1 MTTQTTFSTRD
12 AAFVR
17 DFHTMSEFGATEN
30 GGVER
35 QAASAP
41 DGQQRQWLTGLLEAR
56 GFTVQFDRAGN
67 QWGLYEAVPGA
78 PFVVVGSHMDSQPTA
93 GRYDGAYGVL
103 AAAHAAFRLVEQWA
117 AAGPAGQPRFNIA
130 VVNWF
135 NEEGSRFKPS
145 MMGSS
150 VYTGKLELETALATT
165 DAAGVSVR
173 DALDAIGCRGDYEGP
188 EAAYCAEIHIEQ
200 GRSMEREGITIGL
213 VNSNWAA
220 NKYEFVVHGEQAHT
234 GSTVIADRKD
244 ALLGASMM
252 VVAARELA
260 DAFPGVLHTSVGQ
273 LTVYPNSP
281 VVVPSR
287 VSLLL
292 DLRSADEAVLAE
304 ADALL
309 HQRITEIERLANV
322 TVERNHSHSWP
333 VTPVP
338 ARRRGTRGQGGGR
351 PGPGEQAGD
360 DPGRARFDQ
369 HEGPRADRDA
379 VRAQR
384 GRDLPQRARIHH
396 GRGHR
401 GRADDAHRGGRTGSA
416 TGRWRTDPG
425 RRPGAGTQP
434 AVPG

>member
-1 MTTQTTFSTRD
+1 MTTTASFTAQDT
-12 AAFVR
+12 AFVQ
-17 DFHTMSEFGATEN
+17 DFRTMSVFGATEN
-30 GGVER
+30 GGVDR
-35 QAASAP
+35 QAATVP
-41 DGQQRQWLTGLLEAR
+41 DGEQRRWLTGLLEEH
-56 GFTVQFDRAGN
+56 GFTVKFDHAGN

-103 AAAHAAFRLVEQWA
+103 AAAHAAFRLVSRWE
-117 AAGPAGQPRFNIA
+117 AGAEAPTFNLA

-150 VYTGKLELETALATT
+150 VYTGKLELEDALNTK
-165 DAAGVSVR
+165 DAAGVTVR
-173 DALDAIGCRGDYEGP
+173 DALDAIGCRGSYEGP

-213 VNSNWAA
+213 VSSNWAA

-244 ALLGASMM
+244 ALLGASML

-260 DAFPGVLHTSVGQ
+260 DRFPGVLHTSVGQ
-273 LTVYPNSP
+273 LNVYPNSP

-287 VSLLL
+287 VNLLL

-309 HQRITEIERLANV
+309 HTRIAEIEQAANV
-322 TVERNHSHSWP
+322 SVEQHHSHSWA
-333 VTPVP
+333 VTPYQPEGVELAAKVAADLGLSNKEVMTLAGHDSTNMKDLVP
-338 ARRRGTRGQGGGR
+338 TVMLFVPSVDGISHNEHEYTTDQDIVAGLTMLTEVVRRLC
-351 PGPGEQAGD
+351 D
-360 DPGRARFDQ
+360 
-369 HEGPRADRDA
+369 
-379 VRAQR
+379 
-384 GRDLPQRARIHH
+384 
-396 GRGHR
+396 
-401 GRADDAHRGGRTGSA
+401 
-416 TGRWRTDPG
+416 
-425 RRPGAGTQP
+425 GALED
-434 AVPG
+434 

>member
-1 MTTQTTFSTRD
+1 MTTTTSFTAQD
-12 AAFVR
+12 TAFVQ
-17 DFHTMSEFGATEN
+17 DFRIMSAFGATEN
-30 GGVER
+30 GGVDR
-35 QAASAP
+35 QAATIP
-41 DGQQRQWLTGLLEAR
+41 DGEQRRWLTGLLEER
-56 GFTVQFDRAGN
+56 GFTVKFDHAGN

-103 AAAHAAFRLVEQWA
+103 AAAHAAFRLVERWE
-117 AAGPAGQPRFNIA
+117 AGAPAPSFNLA

-150 VYTGKLELETALATT
+150 VYTGKLDLEDALNTQDT
-165 DAAGVSVR
+165 AGVTVR
-173 DALDAIGCRGDYEGP
+173 DALDAIGCRGSYEGP

-213 VNSNWAA
+213 VSSNWAA

-244 ALLGASMM
+244 ALLGASML

-260 DAFPGVLHTSVGQ
+260 DRFPGVLHTSVGQ
-273 LTVYPNSP
+273 LNVYPNSP

-287 VSLLL
+287 VNLLL

-309 HQRITEIERLANV
+309 HERIAEIERAANV
-322 TVERNHSHSWP
+322 SVEKHHSHSWA
-333 VTPVP
+333 VTPYQTEGVELAAKVAADLGLSSKEVMTLAGHDSTNMKDIVP
-338 ARRRGTRGQGGGR
+338 TVMLFVPSVDGISHNEHEYTTD
-351 PGPGEQAGD
+351 EDIVAGLTMLTEVVS
-360 DPGRARFDQ
+360 R
-369 HEGPRADRDA
+369 
-379 VRAQR
+379 
-384 GRDLPQRARIHH
+384 LC
-396 GRGHR
+396 
-401 GRADDAHRGGRTGSA
+401 S
-416 TGRWRTDPG
+416 
-425 RRPGAGTQP
+425 GALAG
-434 AVPG
+434 

>member
-1 MTTQTTFSTRD
+1 MTTTTRFTAQD
-12 AAFVR
+12 TAFVQ
-17 DFHTMSEFGATEN
+17 DFRTMSAFGATGN
-30 GGVER
+30 GGVDR
-35 QAASAP
+35 QAATVP
-41 DGQQRQWLTGLLEAR
+41 DGEQRRWLTGLLEER
-56 GFTVQFDRAGN
+56 GFTVKFDHAGN

-103 AAAHAAFRLVEQWA
+103 AAAHAAFRLA
-117 AAGPAGQPRFNIA
+117 ARWEAGATAPKFNLA

-150 VYTGKLELETALATT
+150 VYTGKLDLDAALNTK
-165 DAAGVSVR
+165 DAAGITVR
-173 DALDAIGCRGDYEGP
+173 DALDAIGCRGPFEGP

-213 VNSNWAA
+213 VSSNWAA

-244 ALLGASMM
+244 ALLGASML

-260 DAFPGVLHTSVGQ
+260 DRFPGVLHTSVGQ
-273 LTVYPNSP
+273 LNVYPNSP

-287 VSLLL
+287 VNLLL

-309 HQRITEIERLANV
+309 HARITEIERLANV
-322 TVERNHSHSWP
+322 SVEKNHSHSWA
-333 VTPVP
+333 VTPYQPEGVELAAKVAAHLGLSNKEVMTLAGHDSTNMKDLVP
-338 ARRRGTRGQGGGR
+338 TVMLFVPSVDGISHNEHEYTTDEDIVAGLAMLTEVVGR
-351 PGPGEQAGD
+351 LCD
-360 DPGRARFDQ
+360 
-369 HEGPRADRDA
+369 
-379 VRAQR
+379 
-384 GRDLPQRARIHH
+384 
-396 GRGHR
+396 
-401 GRADDAHRGGRTGSA
+401 
-416 TGRWRTDPG
+416 
-425 RRPGAGTQP
+425 GALED
-434 AVPG
+434 

>member
-1 MTTQTTFSTRD
+1 MTTTTRFTAQD
-12 AAFVR
+12 TAFVQ
-17 DFHTMSEFGATEN
+17 DFRTMSAFGATEN
-30 GGVER
+30 GGVDR
-35 QAASAP
+35 QAATIP
-41 DGQQRQWLTGLLEAR
+41 DGEQRRWLAGLLEDH
-56 GFTVQFDRAGN
+56 GFTVKFDHAGN

-103 AAAHAAFRLVEQWA
+103 AAAHAAFRLA
-117 AAGPAGQPRFNIA
+117 ARWEAGAPAPKFNLA

-150 VYTGKLELETALATT
+150 VYTGKLELEDALNTK
-165 DAAGVSVR
+165 DAAGITVR
-173 DALDAIGCRGDYEGP
+173 DALDAIGCRGTFEGP

-213 VNSNWAA
+213 VSSNWAA

-244 ALLGASMM
+244 ALLGASML

-260 DAFPGVLHTSVGQ
+260 DRFPGLLHTSVGQ
-273 LTVYPNSP
+273 LNVYPNSP

-287 VSLLL
+287 VNLLL

-309 HQRITEIERLANV
+309 HARITEIERLANV
-322 TVERNHSHSWP
+322 SVEKHHSHSWA
-333 VTPVP
+333 VTPYQPEGVELAAKVAADLGLSNKEVMTLAGHDSTNMKDIVP
-338 ARRRGTRGQGGGR
+338 TVMLFVPSVDGISHNEHEYTTDEDIVAGLTMLTEVVGR
-351 PGPGEQAGD
+351 LCD
-360 DPGRARFDQ
+360 
-369 HEGPRADRDA
+369 
-379 VRAQR
+379 
-384 GRDLPQRARIHH
+384 
-396 GRGHR
+396 
-401 GRADDAHRGGRTGSA
+401 
-416 TGRWRTDPG
+416 
-425 RRPGAGTQP
+425 GALED
-434 AVPG
+434 

>member
-1 MTTQTTFSTRD
+1 MTTTTSFTAQD
-12 AAFVR
+12 TAFVQ
-17 DFHTMSEFGATEN
+17 DFRTMSAFGATEN
-30 GGVER
+30 GGVDR
-35 QAASAP
+35 QAATIP
-41 DGQQRQWLTGLLEAR
+41 DGEQRRWLAGLLEQH
-56 GFTVQFDRAGN
+56 GFTVKFDHAGN

-103 AAAHAAFRLVEQWA
+103 AAAHAAFRLA
-117 AAGPAGQPRFNIA
+117 ARWEAGATAPKFNLA

-150 VYTGKLELETALATT
+150 VYTGKLELEDALNTK
-165 DAAGVSVR
+165 DAAGVTVR
-173 DALDAIGCRGDYEGP
+173 DALDAIGCRGTFEGP

-200 GRSMEREGITIGL
+200 GRSMEREGVTIGL

-244 ALLGASMM
+244 ALLGASML

-260 DAFPGVLHTSVGQ
+260 DRFPGVLHTSVGQ
-273 LTVYPNSP
+273 LNVYPNSP

-287 VSLLL
+287 VNLLL

-309 HQRITEIERLANV
+309 HARITEIERLANV
-322 TVERNHSHSWP
+322 SVEKNHSHSWA
-333 VTPVP
+333 VTPYQPEGVELAAKVAADLGLSNKEVMTLAGHDSTNMKDLVP
-338 ARRRGTRGQGGGR
+338 TVMLFVPSVDGISHNEHEYTTDEDIVAGLTMLTEVVGR
-351 PGPGEQAGD
+351 LCD
-360 DPGRARFDQ
+360 
-369 HEGPRADRDA
+369 
-379 VRAQR
+379 
-384 GRDLPQRARIHH
+384 
-396 GRGHR
+396 
-401 GRADDAHRGGRTGSA
+401 
-416 TGRWRTDPG
+416 
-425 RRPGAGTQP
+425 GALED
-434 AVPG
+434 

>member
-1 MTTQTTFSTRD
+1 MTTTTRFTAQD
-12 AAFVR
+12 TAFVQ
-17 DFHTMSEFGATEN
+17 DFRTMSAFGATGN
-30 GGVER
+30 GGVDR
-35 QAASAP
+35 QAATVP
-41 DGQQRQWLTGLLEAR
+41 DGEQRRWLTGLLEER
-56 GFTVQFDRAGN
+56 GFTVKFDHAGN

-103 AAAHAAFRLVEQWA
+103 AAAHAAFRLA
-117 AAGPAGQPRFNIA
+117 ARWEAGATAPKFNLA

-150 VYTGKLELETALATT
+150 VYTGKLDL
-165 DAAGVSVR
+165 DAALNTKDADGITVR
-173 DALDAIGCRGDYEGP
+173 DALDAIGCRGTFEGP

-213 VNSNWAA
+213 VSSNWAA

-244 ALLGASMM
+244 ALLGASML

-260 DAFPGVLHTSVGQ
+260 DRFPGVLHTSVGQ
-273 LTVYPNSP
+273 LNVYPNSP

-287 VSLLL
+287 VNLLL

-309 HQRITEIERLANV
+309 HARITEIERLANV
-322 TVERNHSHSWP
+322 SVEKNHSHSWA
-333 VTPVP
+333 VTPYQPEGVELAAKVAAHLGLSNKEVMTLAGHDSTNMKDLVP
-338 ARRRGTRGQGGGR
+338 TVMLFVPSVDGISHNEHEYTTDEDIVAGLAMLTEVVGR
-351 PGPGEQAGD
+351 LCD
-360 DPGRARFDQ
+360 
-369 HEGPRADRDA
+369 
-379 VRAQR
+379 
-384 GRDLPQRARIHH
+384 
-396 GRGHR
+396 
-401 GRADDAHRGGRTGSA
+401 
-416 TGRWRTDPG
+416 
-425 RRPGAGTQP
+425 GALED
-434 AVPG
+434 